1 MCFFPPFS
9 PIKPK
14 SVDYPHF
21 PSSMLDTR
29 ESSSKE
35 IVQDITVINKT
46 GAVVTNSETLLG
58 RGDGDLF

>member
-14 SVDYPHF
+14 SVDYTHF

-35 IVQDITVINKT
+35 MVQDITVINKT
-46 GAVVTNSETLLG
+46 GAVVTNS
-58 RGDGDLF
+58 